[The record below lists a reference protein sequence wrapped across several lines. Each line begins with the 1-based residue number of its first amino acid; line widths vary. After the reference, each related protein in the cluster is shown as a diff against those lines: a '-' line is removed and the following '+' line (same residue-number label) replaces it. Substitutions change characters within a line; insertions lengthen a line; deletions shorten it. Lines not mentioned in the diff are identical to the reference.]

1 MQDIYFGSGVFNT
14 MIPITV
20 NNIRKNL
27 MMLGYK
33 NLPTIQDIYKLFD
46 KYNVRPYDV
55 RYSKKRYH
63 PSVMLFVQQHIKEL
77 WDMQDEDEY
86 AEMMSTLNKGKD
98 DEESETSVSYYH
110 PKGMS
115 NASMELLK
123 NDDVWYENKEA
134 KTVKNMNNHKTVYI
148 NESQMRLLNEYVD
161 YTDTEEFKHIFHD
174 IISRVDREWDYD
186 LWKMHA
192 VDGLSFDEIGDRY
205 GCTAQ
210 TAKKRYNKF
219 IDKAKSNPFVKKMLY
234 ALLNGDL
241 NTKNVES
248 LFNEYG
254 GTFRGKNYV
263 ERYKDERKRKGPLM
277 GFDDVGEFYEGF
289 ARVQRGRWPW
299 SESKYNYINK
309 QGKLLSDKWFDFA
322 GDFIDGFSLV
332 SLGDKYYRI
341 DTKGR
346 LHKV

>member
-1 MQDIYFGSGVFNT
+1 
-14 MIPITV
+14 
-20 NNIRKNL
+20 
-27 MMLGYK
+27 
-33 NLPTIQDIYKLFD
+33 
-46 KYNVRPYDV
+46 
-55 RYSKKRYH
+55 
-63 PSVMLFVQQHIKEL
+63 
-77 WDMQDEDEY
+77 MQDEDEY

-289 ARVQRGRWPW
+289 GQII
-299 SESKYNYINK
+299 K
-309 QGKLLSDKWFDFA
+309 
-322 GDFIDGFSLV
+322 
-332 SLGDKYYRI
+332 
-341 DTKGR
+341 
-346 LHKV
+346 